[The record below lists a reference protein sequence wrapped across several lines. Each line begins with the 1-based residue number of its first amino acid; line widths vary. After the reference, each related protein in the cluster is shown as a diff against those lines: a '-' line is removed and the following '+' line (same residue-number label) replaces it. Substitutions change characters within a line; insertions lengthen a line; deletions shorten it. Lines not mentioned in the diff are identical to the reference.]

1 MWPVRPP
8 SAPMPGS
15 RTPPTTRSRTRPPPP
30 PRVAMR
36 REGIMDERI
45 SCRRVITA
53 LLAGVLAIAGLL
65 AVAPQPAT
73 AATGPIT
80 AGLTIT
86 PSSTTVGT
94 GVTVTGSAKNTS
106 STTQMVSMGVD
117 IPGNITSANVKGSN
131 CTPRHLTKLIYC
143 GLGLAPGATAT
154 ITFTA
159 TPRVSGTFNFRSYAR
174 ITYTTD
180 DTFAYA
186 TITAS

>member
-1 MWPVRPP
+1 MEERT
-8 SAPMPGS
+8 S
-15 RTPPTTRSRTRPPPP
+15 R
-30 PRVAMR
+30 
-36 REGIMDERI
+36 
-45 SCRRVITA
+45 RRVITA

-65 AVAPQPAT
+65 AVAQQPAT

-80 AGLTIT
+80 AGLTIA

-94 GVTVTGSAKNTS
+94 GVTVTGTAYNT
-106 STTQMVSMGVD
+106 TDATQMVSMGVD
-117 IPGNITSANVKGSN
+117 IPANITSTNVKGSN

-143 GLGLAPGATAT
+143 SFGLPSHAKAS

-159 TPRVSGTFNFRSYAR
+159 TPNVSGTFNFRSYAR

-186 TITAS
+186 TLTAS

>member
-1 MWPVRPP
+1 
-8 SAPMPGS
+8 
-15 RTPPTTRSRTRPPPP
+15 
-30 PRVAMR
+30 MR
-36 REGIMDERI
+36 REGIMDERT

-94 GVTVTGSAKNTS
+94 GVTVTGSAKNTT

-117 IPGNITSANVKGSN
+117 IPANITSTNVKGSN

-143 GLGLAPGATAT
+143 GFGLPAGATAT

-159 TPRVSGTFNFRSYAR
+159 TPKVSGTFNFRSYAR

-186 TITAS
+186 TVTAS